1 MTTDITELA
10 KAAEKYRSTLEA
22 HRNNPRDGVA
32 LNAWDDATS
41 KFMEL
46 VDNDEL
52 NIISGL
58 LEALEKAKGMET
70 YWKTQCRGITD
81 HCEELQARIAE
92 LESHTVKPPVHPT
105 VASENLDD
113 ETLQELIE
121 FRRTTFEYHSKEG
134 NKVQTII
141 HGVTLAALRELQE
154 RRKADSEPVAE
165 VVSIYGDPEA
175 FGEREIR
182 PLVGIQQMPYGTKL
196 YRHAQPAPEY
206 PEVLPCSVL
215 LEPGLRFGKGIK
227 TSTMLA
233 ALARRAVHES
243 DMAAL
248 SPEERVEFQA
258 RIEDFKA
265 LIAQPAPVVPDKMTA
280 IVKDEAE
287 YVEGWNACRAAML
300 AADPQ
305 LPGSE
310 PATVPGKWI
319 PVRERMPEK
328 GQAVLVYRPKAHEG
342 GDSDV
347 RVAVYGRHNFEH
359 GFGCYWEPSH
369 WMPLPAAPQEVG
381 DA

>member
-1 MTTDITELA
+1 
-10 KAAEKYRSTLEA
+10 
-22 HRNNPRDGVA
+22 
-32 LNAWDDATS
+32 
-41 KFMEL
+41 
-46 VDNDEL
+46 
-52 NIISGL
+52 
-58 LEALEKAKGMET
+58 MET

-196 YRHAQPAPEY
+196 YRHAQPVPVVSADLLHTAASAIED
-206 PEVLPCSVL
+206 L
-215 LEPGLRFGKGIK
+215 LEHTDPNTSYYSGVWADVPGKL
-227 TSTMLA
+227 
-233 ALARRAVHES
+233 
-243 DMAAL
+243 
-248 SPEERVEFQA
+248 
-258 RIEDFKA
+258 
-265 LIAQPAPVVPDKMTA
+265 
-280 IVKDEAE
+280 
-287 YVEGWNACRAAML
+287 RAA
-300 AADPQ
+300 APQ
-305 LPGSE
+305 LPGSD

-319 PVRERMPEK
+319 PVSERMPEDEQEVLTINRMGHRFVSFFDK
-328 GQAVLVYRPKAHEG
+328 HSGLFFDRLDAPAACCIEHVLVT
-342 GDSDV
+342 
-347 RVAVYGRHNFEH
+347 
-359 GFGCYWEPSH
+359 H
-369 WMPLPAAPQEVG
+369 WMPLPSAPQEVKP
-381 DA
+381 